1 MGAAKRTILTAL
13 LALLA
18 GFAGAALWSLSGL
31 ADRQT
36 RAYLVNNPD
45 ILPQMADALQ
55 RAEAQERLAGI
66 EEAVATPFSGAVL
79 GNPDGT
85 RTLVEFTDY
94 ACGYCKSS
102 VAHVKQLIA
111 ADPQLKVV
119 VRDWPIFPGSEEAA
133 RMSLAAARQGRFAAF
148 HDALFASGPPSPQTV
163 ALAGAKAGLD
173 MDAARA
179 FAQSDAA
186 TREIARNMAFAE
198 RLGFTGTPSWIA
210 GGTVIQGAVGPERL
224 AAALNGG
231 GQE

>member
-1 MGAAKRTILTAL
+1 MRRSILTAL
-13 LALLA
+13 LALVA

-36 RAYLVNNPD
+36 RAYLVANPD

-66 EEAVATPFSGAVL
+66 KGAVMTPFPGAVL
-79 GNPDGT
+79 GNPNGT

-94 ACGYCKSS
+94 ACGYCRQS
-102 VAHVKQLIA
+102 VAHIKQLVA

-119 VRDWPIFPGSEEAA
+119 VRDWPIFPGSEDAA

-148 HDALFASGPPSPQTV
+148 HDALFAGGPPTAASIAQ
-163 ALAGAKAGLD
+163 AAAKAGLD
-173 MDAARA
+173 LDAARA
-179 FAQSDAA
+179 FAASDAA
-186 TREIARNMAFAE
+186 TREIERNMAFAE

-210 GGTVIQGAVGPERL
+210 GGQVIQGAVGPERL
-224 AAALNGG
+224 AEALGTG
-231 GQE
+231 RE

>member
-1 MGAAKRTILTAL
+1 MRRSILTAL
-13 LALLA
+13 LALVA

-36 RAYLVNNPD
+36 RAYLIANPD

-66 EEAVATPFSGAVL
+66 KGAVMTPFPGAVL
-79 GNPDGT
+79 GNPNGT

-94 ACGYCKSS
+94 ACGYCRQS
-102 VAHVKQLIA
+102 VAHIKQLVA

-119 VRDWPIFPGSEEAA
+119 VRDWPIFPGSEDAA

-148 HDALFASGPPSPQTV
+148 HDALFAGGPPTAASIAQ
-163 ALAGAKAGLD
+163 AAAKAGLD
-173 MDAARA
+173 LDAARA
-179 FAQSDAA
+179 FAASDAA
-186 TREIARNMAFAE
+186 TREIERNMAFAE

-210 GGTVIQGAVGPERL
+210 GGQVIQGAVGPERL
-224 AAALNGG
+224 AEALGTG
-231 GQE
+231 RE